1 MLTTPAKSILS
12 PWHEGSWY
20 GPCYGANLYRGCC
33 HGCIYCDSRSECY
46 GIENFDTVRAK
57 ENALAILERELRS
70 KRRTGLVA
78 LGSMSDSYN
87 PFEEQERLTRG
98 ALELFERYGFG
109 AAFDTKS
116 LLAARDGD
124 ILREIMKRAP
134 AAVSFTVTCADDGLS
149 RKIEQNVAPT
159 SRRLNALAALA
170 AQGIPCGVLLMPI
183 LPFVN
188 DTEENLLGILR
199 MAKEAGAKW
208 AFFYGMLGVTLRGN
222 QRMHFLGKIEE
233 LFPGMKHRY
242 IAAYGEAYQC
252 PAPDHRRLVP
262 LVIKE
267 CERLGLLWRMEDIAA
282 LVQSPYDTEA
292 RQMRLF

>member
-12 PWHEGSWY
+12 PWREGSWY
-20 GPCYGANLYRGCC
+20 GPGYGANLYRGCC

-46 GIENFDTVRAK
+46 GIDNFDTVRAK
-57 ENALAILERELRS
+57 ENALAILESELRS
-70 KRRTGLVA
+70 RRRTGLVSVGA
-78 LGSMSDSYN
+78 MSDSYN

-98 ALELFERYGFG
+98 ALELYARYGFG
-109 AAFDTKS
+109 AAIDTKS
-116 LLAARDGD
+116 PLAARDGD

-159 SRRLNALAALA
+159 SRRLEALASLS

-183 LPFVN
+183 LPFIN

-208 AFFYGMLGVTLRGN
+208 AFSFGVLGVTLRGN
-222 QRMHFLGKIEE
+222 QRLHFLRKAEE
-233 LFPGMKHRY
+233 QFPGIRRRY
-242 IAAYGEAYQC
+242 IAAYGERYEC
-252 PAPDHRRLVP
+252 PVPDHRRLVP

-267 CERLGLLWRMEDIAA
+267 SERLCLLWREKDIAA
-282 LVQSPYDTEA
+282 LVQSPYDPSS
-292 RQMRLF
+292 RQLTLF